1 MYNEKQTIVDLKEGS
16 EQAFRAL
23 VDDFQEKVV
32 STCLGF
38 APNIQDAEDIAQE
51 VFVEVYRSIGNFR
64 EQSSLSTWIYRIAV
78 SKSLEF
84 IRHRKRKKRVA
95 FFQSLIGLEDERTKS
110 VSDTFNHPGVQIEN
124 KERGAIIFAAINQ
137 LVENQRIAFV
147 LSKVEGLSYQEIAE
161 IMELSISS
169 IESLLHRAKKN
180 LQKKLEVYYR
190 KEMI

>member
-1 MYNEKQTIVDLKEGS
+1 LYNEKQIIADLKDGS
-16 EQAFRAL
+16 EQAFSDF
-23 VDDFQEKVV
+23 VNDFQEKVV

-38 APNIQDAEDIAQE
+38 APNLQDAEDIAQE
-51 VFVEVYRSIGNFR
+51 VFVEVYRSIGKFR
-64 EQSSLSTWIYRIAV
+64 EQASLSTWVYRIAV

-95 FFQSLIGLEDERTKS
+95 FFQSLIGLEDERTQS
-110 VSDTFNHPGVQIEN
+110 ISDTFNHPGVQIEN

-137 LVENQRIAFV
+137 LAENQRIAFV
-147 LSKVEGLSYQEIAE
+147 LSKVEGLSYQEIAK
-161 IMELSISS
+161 IMDLSISS